1 LVTKKGFDD
10 LARDVINAGLCT
22 SCGTCAGVCP
32 SGFIHMDYEMD
43 EPEPI
48 LRSQCNPCDICY
60 ESCPGKDVP
69 LVELDKFSFNRRRDV
84 DNEPLGIFKES
95 YRGCASS
102 ADTREGGGSGGVV
115 NAVLRH
121 ALDEGIIDGAVIA
134 GWDPNQPWRTKPFVA
149 TTGDEIE
156 KGMRST
162 LMVCPVNE
170 SLREAVVEMK
180 LKKIAVCG
188 VPCHMHALRKMQM
201 AGRPKSFVNSIVF
214 IVGVFCAANYY
225 YIGTEH
231 LVRESG
237 KVSDIKDVI
246 AMDYRAGKWPGSLMV
261 TTKDGKMHYVASKHE
276 YTWHFLG
283 SASYKRDRCL
293 MCIDWS
299 AESADISCG
308 DIFTPIQEQNRK
320 WTGVLVRT
328 PRGKE
333 IVDGAVRKG
342 RLLLKD
348 LDPTLLPSSG
358 LGWEAKKHAA
368 MYRLMQRKKYGWP
381 VPDYQYPPKLAYVP
395 FDRTFPE

>member
-1 LVTKKGFDD
+1 LASKGFDD
-10 LARDVINAGLCT
+10 LAHDIINAGLCT

-32 SGFIHMDYEMD
+32 SGFIHMGYEMD
-43 EPEPI
+43 EPEPF
-48 LRSQCNPCDICY
+48 LDGECNPCNICY
-60 ESCPGKDVP
+60 ESCPGRDIP
-69 LVELDKFSFNRRRDV
+69 LMDLDKTTFSRTRDI
-84 DNEPLGIFKES
+84 DNEPLGIFQHS
-95 YRGCASS
+95 YRGCATNP
-102 ADTREGGGSGGVV
+102 DTREGGGSGGVV
-115 NAVLRH
+115 NAVLRY

-134 GWDPNQPWRTKPFVA
+134 GWDSKRPWRTKPFVA
-149 TTGDEIE
+149 TSADEIE

-170 SLREAVVEMK
+170 SLRDAIVTRK

-201 AGRPKSFVNSIVF
+201 AGRPRNFVNSIVF
-214 IVGVFCAANYY
+214 MMGVFCAANYY
-225 YIGTEH
+225 YLGTEH
-231 LVRESG
+231 LVREYG
-237 KVSDIKDVI
+237 KVSDIKDVTS
-246 AMDYRAGKWPGSLMV
+246 MDYRAGKWPGSLIV
-261 TTKDGKMHYVASKHE
+261 TTKDGKMHHVASKHE

-328 PRGKE
+328 SKGQE
-333 IVDGAVRKG
+333 IIDGAAKKG
-342 RLLLKD
+342 HLTLKD
-348 LDPTLLPSSG
+348 LDPTPLPSSG

-381 VPDYQYPPKLAYVP
+381 VPDYQYPAKLAYVP